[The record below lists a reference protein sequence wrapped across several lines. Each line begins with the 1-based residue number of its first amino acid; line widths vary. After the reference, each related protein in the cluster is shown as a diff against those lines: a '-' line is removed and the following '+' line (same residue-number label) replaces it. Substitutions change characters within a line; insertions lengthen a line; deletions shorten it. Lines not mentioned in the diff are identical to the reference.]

1 MFSSICRRCKSWKK
15 GRGKRS
21 KASIRPRKK
30 THLKTLKQEDPP
42 APVYPSQWISH
53 VSIPEGRTSVSH
65 ETELRLCQISS
76 QDVPSVSPLAVTCSI
91 IVKNDCSWMMHINNH
106 FVDPQNI
113 SFFVEV
119 PPILDAVSTTSLLQT
134 LCNLNTCA
142 GNLDPKFIKLANSK
156 KNGLFLLSKKEV
168 VAYLDSGF
176 CVSVDGQ
183 QYAST
188 VCCSHC
194 HLLTKGTRCVDC
206 DVYRS
211 TLTTMCYRFEKR
223 STSIQR
229 KETNYRYDIV
239 SYSVLYFAYLFF
251 V

>member
-1 MFSSICRRCKSWKK
+1 MLQELEKGSWEEKQ
-15 GRGKRS
+15 GKDW
-21 KASIRPRKK
+21 AQKK
-30 THLKTLKQEDPP
+30 THVKTLKQEDPP

-53 VSIPEGRTSVSH
+53 ISIPEGWTSVLH

-76 QDVPSVSPLAVTCSI
+76 QDVPSVSPLAVTRSI
-91 IVKNDCSWMMHINNH
+91 VVKVDCSWMMHINNH

-113 SFFVEV
+113 SLFVEV
-119 PPILDAVSTTSLLQT
+119 PPILDQT

-142 GNLDPKFIKLANSK
+142 GNPDPKFVKLANSK
-156 KNGLFLLSKKEV
+156 KNGLFLSSKKEV
-168 VAYLDSGF
+168 VAYFGSGF

-188 VCCSHC
+188 VHCSHC

-211 TLTTMCYRFEKR
+211 TLTTMCYCFEKR

-251 V
+251 A